1 MINNLSG
8 KDLMMALFLQESI
21 EICNFENK
29 ILHLTKSVGFREDQ
43 ENGKYE

>member
-21 EICNFENK
+21 EICNLK
-29 ILHLTKSVGFREDQ
+29 IKYYIYKSVGFREDQ
-43 ENGKYE
+43 ENGFKYE